1 MNCIPLV
8 LDQTNIDGRNPC
20 ILYNQANYIYLF
32 VLGKRVLLIS
42 VITYIGNIV
51 KPVLRGHLSD
61 KEKLSYKTGS
71 IHMKF
76 STRQEKGD
84 LLIQVTA

>member
-1 MNCIPLV
+1 MLISIYFSFQIREMNCIPLV

-42 VITYIGNIV
+42 VITYIGNSQTSI
-51 KPVLRGHLSD
+51 KRSSFGQR
-61 KEKLSYKTGS
+61 KT
-71 IHMKF
+71 
-76 STRQEKGD
+76 
-84 LLIQVTA
+84 VV

>member
-20 ILYNQANYIYLF
+20 ILYNQASYIYLF

-42 VITYIGNIV
+42 VITYIGNTV

-61 KEKLSYKTGS
+61 KEKLSYKTG
-71 IHMKF
+71 
-76 STRQEKGD
+76 D
-84 LLIQVTA
+84 LLKEVQFI